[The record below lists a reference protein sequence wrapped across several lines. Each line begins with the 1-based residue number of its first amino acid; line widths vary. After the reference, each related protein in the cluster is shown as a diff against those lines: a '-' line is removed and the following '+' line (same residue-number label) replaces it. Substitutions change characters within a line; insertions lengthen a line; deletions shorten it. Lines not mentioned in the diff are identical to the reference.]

1 MNSLRYKGYT
11 ARIDFSDE
19 DDCFI
24 GRILGV
30 KDIIGFH
37 GDTVKELKNAFYE
50 AVDDY
55 SQACKAVGK
64 KPQKPYSGNL
74 MLRIPPEVHA
84 AVATA
89 AEVHGMSIN
98 QWASDALMRESE
110 LHF

>member
-1 MNSLRYKGYT
+1 MNSLLYKGYT

-24 GRILGV
+24 GRILGI

-55 SQACKAVGK
+55 NQACKAIGK

-98 QWASDALMRESE
+98 QWASNALLRESE
-110 LHF
+110 LRS

>member
-1 MNSLRYKGYT
+1 MNSLLYKGYT

-24 GRILGV
+24 GRIIGI
-30 KDIIGFH
+30 KDVIGFH
-37 GDTVKELKNAFYE
+37 GDTVKELKNSFYE

-55 SQACKAVGK
+55 NETCKAIGK

-89 AEVHGMSIN
+89 AQVHGVSIN
-98 QWASDALMRESE
+98 QWASDALLKESV
-110 LHF
+110 L

>member
-1 MNSLRYKGYT
+1 MNSLLYKGYT

-24 GRILGV
+24 GHIVGI
-30 KDIIGFH
+30 KDVIGFH
-37 GDTVKELKNAFYE
+37 GETVKELKNAFYE

-55 SQACKAVGK
+55 NEACKAIGK

-89 AEVHGMSIN
+89 AQVHGVSIN
-98 QWASDALMRESE
+98 QWASKALLRESE
-110 LHF
+110 L

>member
-1 MNSLRYKGYT
+1 MNSLLYKGYT
-11 ARIDFSDE
+11 ARIDFSEE

-55 SQACKAVGK
+55 NQACKAIGK

-89 AEVHGMSIN
+89 AEVHGLSIN
-98 QWASDALMRESE
+98 QWASNALLRESE
-110 LHF
+110 LQV

>member
-1 MNSLRYKGYT
+1 MNSLSYKGYK

-24 GRILGV
+24 GHIIGV
-30 KDIIGFH
+30 KDVIGFH
-37 GDTVKELKNAFYE
+37 GGTVKELKSSFHE
-50 AVDDY
+50 AVNDY
-55 SQACKAVGK
+55 NEACKAIGK

-89 AEVHGMSIN
+89 AEVRGVSIN
-98 QWASDALMRESE
+98 QWASNALLRESA
-110 LHF
+110 L

>member
-1 MNSLRYKGYT
+1 MSSLLYKGYT

-24 GRILGV
+24 GHIIGI
-30 KDIIGFH
+30 KDVIGFH
-37 GDTVKELKNAFYE
+37 GETVKELKNAYYE

-55 SQACKAVGK
+55 NEACKAIGK

-89 AEVHGMSIN
+89 AQVHGVSIN
-98 QWASDALMRESE
+98 QWASKALLREAV
-110 LHF
+110 L